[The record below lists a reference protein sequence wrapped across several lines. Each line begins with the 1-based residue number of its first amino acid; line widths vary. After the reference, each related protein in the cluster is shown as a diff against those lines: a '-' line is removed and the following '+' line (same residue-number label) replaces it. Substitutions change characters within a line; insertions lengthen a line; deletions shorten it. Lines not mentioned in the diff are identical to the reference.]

1 MYITIFTEFL
11 NLGREKTSD
20 RCGWGN
26 WTAAGRCQ
34 SDPDYCLWYG
44 IPVSQTWTTWVDISY
59 VHCPLSPL
67 WTIFCLLPFFAASF
81 PFLILIFRLLTK
93 LMKTSK
99 GTLLKT
105 QCLNFAA
112 KYVETY
118 FVNKIIKLRVENY
131 WKSFITILRFD
142 NFNCFR
148 SVLLFTWYLIKESLE
163 KWTVLCYKEPL
174 FLHINLYNEQNT
186 NGKLKEQIWLNL

>member
-118 FVNKIIKLRVENY
+118 FVNMRSLHFAMNWMNHIIRIPNTHLWNRNY
-131 WKSFITILRFD
+131 ANSEMSLK
-142 NFNCFR
+142 
-148 SVLLFTWYLIKESLE
+148 KLE
-163 KWTVLCYKEPL
+163 KP
-174 FLHINLYNEQNT
+174 FP
-186 NGKLKEQIWLNL
+186 